1 MKKENQT
8 TNTNMDFSSASAI
21 IGGLDS
27 FIEEGVSFNTN
38 EETNTDKEK
47 ELDID
52 LNVEE
57 ENETEGKTNVEGK
70 TVDPE
75 KADPEKADPEKV
87 NPEKKE
93 ENKNS
98 NIFDFKQ
105 VINSLV
111 ENKIFEGFDTI
122 ETEDGEI
129 SFEDFEVDENTFV
142 DIIKS
147 KLDEIKE
154 TAASNTTKGL
164 SDFTKHL
171 LEIEKNGGNVSQ
183 ALETYQNY
191 QNPLESFDLS
201 DEIDQQKVIFMKYH
215 QVMGMEKDV
224 VMDLIEGFV
233 NKGKLEDEAIK
244 ADTEIRNAVSK
255 QLEAI
260 NEQAKK
266 NKDKKKE
273 NLKIY
278 RDKLRENLNSFDI
291 NDNYKRKILDLA
303 TKEDE
308 SGNFQLDSVY
318 YEIRNNPEKAASLI
332 LFLTDPEEY
341 NKQVTSKEV
350 RNTQLDTFKKLKL
363 VKRGGDNIKIQS
375 KDKKPINNKDLIDIE
390 EIFGN

>member
-27 FIEEGVSFNTN
+27 FLEEGVSFNTN
-38 EETNTDKEK
+38 EETNTDKEN

-57 ENETEGKTNVEGK
+57 ENETEEKTNVEDK
-70 TVDPE
+70 TVDSE
-75 KADPEKADPEKV
+75 KADSEKADPEKV

-266 NKDKKKE
+266 DKDKKKE

>member
-27 FIEEGVSFNTN
+27 FLEEGVSFNTN
-38 EETNTDKEK
+38 EETKTEEEN

-52 LNVEE
+52 LDVEKEVKTTE
-57 ENETEGKTNVEGK
+57 EKTDVK
-70 TVDPE
+70 E
-75 KADPEKADPEKV
+75 KIEE
-87 NPEKKE
+87 PEKKE
-93 ENKNS
+93 EKVKEEENKSS
-98 NIFDFKQ
+98 NTFDFKQ

-129 SFEDFEVDENTFV
+129 SFDDFEVDENTFV

-224 VMDLIEGFV
+224 VMDLIEGFL

-255 QLEAI
+255 QLDAI

-266 NKDKKKE
+266 DKEKKKE
-273 NLKIY
+273 NLKVY

-303 TKEDE
+303 TKEDDN
-308 SGNFQLDSVY
+308 GNFQLDSVY

-341 NKQVTSKEV
+341 NKQITNKEV

-363 VKRGGDNIKIQS
+363 VKRGSDNIKIQS
-375 KDKKPINNKDLIDIE
+375 KDKKPVNNKDLIDIE

>member
-27 FIEEGVSFNTN
+27 FLEEGVSFNTN
-38 EETNTDKEK
+38 EETKTEEES
-47 ELDID
+47 ELDIGLD
-52 LNVEE
+52 VEKEVETTE
-57 ENETEGKTNVEGK
+57 EKTDVK
-70 TVDPE
+70 E
-75 KADPEKADPEKV
+75 KIEE
-87 NPEKKE
+87 PEKKE
-93 ENKNS
+93 EKVKEEENKSS
-98 NIFDFKQ
+98 NTFDFKR

-122 ETEDGEI
+122 ETEEGEI
-129 SFEDFEVDENTFV
+129 SFDDFEVDENTFV

-183 ALETYQNY
+183 ALETYQNF

-224 VMDLIEGFV
+224 VMDLIEGFL

-255 QLEAI
+255 QLDAI

-266 NKDKKKE
+266 DKEKKKE
-273 NLKIY
+273 NLKVY

-303 TKEDE
+303 TKEDDN
-308 SGNFQLDSVY
+308 GNFQLDSVY

-341 NKQVTSKEV
+341 NKQITNKEV

-363 VKRGGDNIKIQS
+363 VKRGSDNIKIQS
-375 KDKKPINNKDLIDIE
+375 KDKKPVNNKDLIDIE

>member
-27 FIEEGVSFNTN
+27 FLEEGVSFNTN
-38 EETNTDKEK
+38 EETKPEEENV
-47 ELDID
+47 LDID

-57 ENETEGKTNVEGK
+57 ENEATEEKTDVEETK
-70 TVDPE
+70 KE
-75 KADPEKADPEKV
+75 
-87 NPEKKE
+87 PEKKE
-93 ENKNS
+93 EETKKEENKTS
-98 NIFDFKQ
+98 DIFDFKQ

-122 ETEDGEI
+122 ETEEGEI
-129 SFEDFEVDENTFV
+129 SFDDFEVDENTFV

-224 VMDLIEGFV
+224 VMDLIEGFL

-255 QLEAI
+255 QLDAI

-266 NKDKKKE
+266 DKEKKKE
-273 NLKIY
+273 NLKVY

-303 TKEDE
+303 TKEDDN
-308 SGNFQLDSVY
+308 GNFQLDSVY

-341 NKQVTSKEV
+341 NKQITNKEV

-363 VKRGGDNIKIQS
+363 VKRGSDNIKIQS
-375 KDKKPINNKDLIDIE
+375 KDKKPVNNKDLIDIE

>member
-27 FIEEGVSFNTN
+27 FLEEGVSFNTN
-38 EETNTDKEK
+38 EETKPEEENV
-47 ELDID
+47 LDID

-57 ENETEGKTNVEGK
+57 ENEATEEKTDVEETK
-70 TVDPE
+70 KE
-75 KADPEKADPEKV
+75 
-87 NPEKKE
+87 PEKKE
-93 ENKNS
+93 EETKKEENKTS
-98 NIFDFKQ
+98 DIFDFKQ

-122 ETEDGEI
+122 ETEEGEI
-129 SFEDFEVDENTFV
+129 SFDDFEVDENTFV

-183 ALETYQNY
+183 ALETYQNF

-224 VMDLIEGFV
+224 VMDLIEGFL

-255 QLEAI
+255 QLDAI

-266 NKDKKKE
+266 DKEKKKE
-273 NLKIY
+273 NLKVY

-303 TKEDE
+303 TKEDDN
-308 SGNFQLDSVY
+308 GNFQLDSVY

-341 NKQVTSKEV
+341 NKQITNKEV

-363 VKRGGDNIKIQS
+363 VKRGSDNIKIQS
-375 KDKKPINNKDLIDIE
+375 KDKKLVNNKDLIDIE

>member
-27 FIEEGVSFNTN
+27 FLEEGVSFNTN
-38 EETNTDKEK
+38 EETNTDKEN

-57 ENETEGKTNVEGK
+57 ENETEEKTNVEDK
-70 TVDPE
+70 TVDSE

-154 TAASNTTKGL
+154 TVASNTTKGL

-266 NKDKKKE
+266 DKDKKKE

-341 NKQVTSKEV
+341 NKQITSKEV

>member
-27 FIEEGVSFNTN
+27 FLEEGVSFNTN
-38 EETNTDKEK
+38 EETKPEEENV
-47 ELDID
+47 LDID

-57 ENETEGKTNVEGK
+57 ENEATEEKTDVEETK
-70 TVDPE
+70 KE
-75 KADPEKADPEKV
+75 
-87 NPEKKE
+87 PEKKE
-93 ENKNS
+93 EETKKEENKTS
-98 NIFDFKQ
+98 DIFDFKQ

-122 ETEDGEI
+122 ETEEGEI
-129 SFEDFEVDENTFV
+129 SFDDFEVDENTFV

-164 SDFTKHL
+164 SDFTKSL

-183 ALETYQNY
+183 ALETYQNF

-224 VMDLIEGFV
+224 VMDLIEGFL

-255 QLEAI
+255 QLDAI

-266 NKDKKKE
+266 DKEKKKE
-273 NLKIY
+273 NLKVY

-303 TKEDE
+303 TKEDDN
-308 SGNFQLDSVY
+308 GNFQLDSVY

-341 NKQVTSKEV
+341 NKQITNKEV

-363 VKRGGDNIKIQS
+363 VKRGSDNIKIQS
-375 KDKKPINNKDLIDIE
+375 KDKKPVNNKDLIDIE

>member
-27 FIEEGVSFNTN
+27 FLEEGVSFNTN
-38 EETNTDKEK
+38 EETKPEEENV
-47 ELDID
+47 LDID

-57 ENETEGKTNVEGK
+57 ENETTEEKTDVEETK
-70 TVDPE
+70 KE
-75 KADPEKADPEKV
+75 
-87 NPEKKE
+87 PEKKE
-93 ENKNS
+93 EETKKEENKTS
-98 NIFDFKQ
+98 GVFDFKQ

-122 ETEDGEI
+122 ETEEGEI
-129 SFEDFEVDENTFV
+129 SFDDFEVDENTFV

-183 ALETYQNY
+183 ALETYQNF

-224 VMDLIEGFV
+224 VMDLIEGFL

-255 QLEAI
+255 QLDAI

-266 NKDKKKE
+266 DKEKKKE
-273 NLKIY
+273 NLKVY

-341 NKQVTSKEV
+341 NKQITNKEV

>member
-27 FIEEGVSFNTN
+27 FLEEGVSFNTN
-38 EETNTDKEK
+38 EETKTEEEN

-52 LNVEE
+52 LDVEKEVKTTE
-57 ENETEGKTNVEGK
+57 EKTDVK
-70 TVDPE
+70 E
-75 KADPEKADPEKV
+75 KIEE
-87 NPEKKE
+87 PEKKE
-93 ENKNS
+93 EKVKEEENKSS
-98 NIFDFKQ
+98 NTFDFKQ

-129 SFEDFEVDENTFV
+129 SFDDFEVDENTFV

-255 QLEAI
+255 QLDAI

-266 NKDKKKE
+266 DKEKKKE
-273 NLKIY
+273 NLKVY

-303 TKEDE
+303 TKEDDN
-308 SGNFQLDSVY
+308 GNFQLDSVY

-341 NKQVTSKEV
+341 NKQITNKEV

-363 VKRGGDNIKIQS
+363 VKRGSDNIKIQS
-375 KDKKPINNKDLIDIE
+375 KDKKPVNNKDLIDIE

>member
-27 FIEEGVSFNTN
+27 FLEEGVSFNTN
-38 EETNTDKEK
+38 EETKTEEEN

-52 LNVEE
+52 LDVEKEVKTTE
-57 ENETEGKTNVEGK
+57 EKTDVK
-70 TVDPE
+70 E
-75 KADPEKADPEKV
+75 KIEE
-87 NPEKKE
+87 PEKKE
-93 ENKNS
+93 EKVKEEENKSS
-98 NIFDFKQ
+98 NTFDFKQ

-129 SFEDFEVDENTFV
+129 SFDDFEVDENTFV

-154 TAASNTTKGL
+154 TVASNTTKGL

-255 QLEAI
+255 QLDAI

-266 NKDKKKE
+266 DKEKKKE
-273 NLKIY
+273 NLKVY

-303 TKEDE
+303 TKEDDN
-308 SGNFQLDSVY
+308 GNFQLDSVY

-341 NKQVTSKEV
+341 NKQITNKEV

-363 VKRGGDNIKIQS
+363 VKRGSDNIKIQS
-375 KDKKPINNKDLIDIE
+375 KDKKPVNNKDLIDIE

>member
-27 FIEEGVSFNTN
+27 FLEEGVSFNTN
-38 EETNTDKEK
+38 EETKPEEENV
-47 ELDID
+47 LDID

-57 ENETEGKTNVEGK
+57 ENEATEEKTDVEETK
-70 TVDPE
+70 KE
-75 KADPEKADPEKV
+75 
-87 NPEKKE
+87 PEKKE
-93 ENKNS
+93 EETKKEENKTS
-98 NIFDFKQ
+98 DIFDFKQ

-122 ETEDGEI
+122 ETEEGEI
-129 SFEDFEVDENTFV
+129 SFDDFEVDENTFV

-255 QLEAI
+255 QLDAI

-266 NKDKKKE
+266 DKEKKKE
-273 NLKIY
+273 NLKVY

-303 TKEDE
+303 TKEDDN
-308 SGNFQLDSVY
+308 GNFQLDSVY

-341 NKQVTSKEV
+341 NKQITNKEV

-363 VKRGGDNIKIQS
+363 VKRGSDNIKIQS
-375 KDKKPINNKDLIDIE
+375 KDKKPVNNKDLIDIE

>member
-27 FIEEGVSFNTN
+27 FLEEGVSFNTN
-38 EETNTDKEK
+38 EETKPEEENV
-47 ELDID
+47 LDID

-57 ENETEGKTNVEGK
+57 ENETTEEKTDVEETK
-70 TVDPE
+70 KE
-75 KADPEKADPEKV
+75 
-87 NPEKKE
+87 PEKKE
-93 ENKNS
+93 EETKKEENKTS
-98 NIFDFKQ
+98 DIFDFKQ

-122 ETEDGEI
+122 ETEEGEI
-129 SFEDFEVDENTFV
+129 SFDDFEVDENTFV

-183 ALETYQNY
+183 ALETYQNF

-224 VMDLIEGFV
+224 VMDLIEGFL

-255 QLEAI
+255 QLDAI

-266 NKDKKKE
+266 DKEKKKE
-273 NLKIY
+273 NLKVY

-303 TKEDE
+303 TKEDDN
-308 SGNFQLDSVY
+308 GNFQLDSVY

-341 NKQVTSKEV
+341 NKQITNKEV

-363 VKRGGDNIKIQS
+363 VKRGSDNIKIQS
-375 KDKKPINNKDLIDIE
+375 KDKKPVNNKDLIDIE

>member
-27 FIEEGVSFNTN
+27 FLEEGVSFNTN
-38 EETNTDKEK
+38 EETNTDKEN

-57 ENETEGKTNVEGK
+57 ENETEEKTNVEDK
-70 TVDPE
+70 TVDSE
-75 KADPEKADPEKV
+75 KADPEKAD
-87 NPEKKE
+87 PEKKE

-191 QNPLESFDLS
+191 QNPLEGFDLS

-266 NKDKKKE
+266 DKDKKKE

-341 NKQVTSKEV
+341 NKQITNKEV

>member
-27 FIEEGVSFNTN
+27 FLEEGVSFNTN
-38 EETNTDKEK
+38 EETKTEEEN

-52 LNVEE
+52 LDVEKEVKTTE
-57 ENETEGKTNVEGK
+57 EKTDVKEKNEE
-70 TVDPE
+70 
-75 KADPEKADPEKV
+75 
-87 NPEKKE
+87 PEKKE
-93 ENKNS
+93 EKVKEEENKSS
-98 NIFDFKQ
+98 NTFDFKQ

-129 SFEDFEVDENTFV
+129 SFDDFEVDENTFV

-183 ALETYQNY
+183 ALETYQNF

-224 VMDLIEGFV
+224 VMDLIEGFF

-266 NKDKKKE
+266 DKDKKKE

-308 SGNFQLDSVY
+308 NGNFQLDSVY

-341 NKQVTSKEV
+341 NKQITSKEV

>member
-27 FIEEGVSFNTN
+27 FLEEGVSFNTN
-38 EETNTDKEK
+38 EETKPEEENV
-47 ELDID
+47 LDID

-57 ENETEGKTNVEGK
+57 ENEATEEKTDVEETK
-70 TVDPE
+70 KE
-75 KADPEKADPEKV
+75 
-87 NPEKKE
+87 PEKKE
-93 ENKNS
+93 EETKKEENKTS
-98 NIFDFKQ
+98 DIFDFKQ

-122 ETEDGEI
+122 ETEEGEI
-129 SFEDFEVDENTFV
+129 SFDDFEVDENTFV

-183 ALETYQNY
+183 ALETYQNF

-224 VMDLIEGFV
+224 VMDLIEGFL

-255 QLEAI
+255 QLDAI

-266 NKDKKKE
+266 DKEKKKE
-273 NLKIY
+273 NLKVY

-341 NKQVTSKEV
+341 NKQITNKEV

-363 VKRGGDNIKIQS
+363 VKRGSDNIKIQS
-375 KDKKPINNKDLIDIE
+375 KDKKPVNNKDLIDIE

>member
-27 FIEEGVSFNTN
+27 FLEEGVSFNTN
-38 EETNTDKEK
+38 EETKPEEENV
-47 ELDID
+47 LDID

-57 ENETEGKTNVEGK
+57 ENKTTEEKTDVEETKKE
-70 TVDPE
+70 
-75 KADPEKADPEKV
+75 
-87 NPEKKE
+87 PEKKE
-93 ENKNS
+93 EETKKEENKTS
-98 NIFDFKQ
+98 DIFDFKQ

-122 ETEDGEI
+122 ETEEGEI
-129 SFEDFEVDENTFV
+129 SFDDFEVDENTFV

-183 ALETYQNY
+183 ALETYQNF

-224 VMDLIEGFV
+224 VMDLIEGFL

-255 QLEAI
+255 QLDAI

-266 NKDKKKE
+266 DKEKKKE
-273 NLKIY
+273 NLKVY

-303 TKEDE
+303 TKEDDN
-308 SGNFQLDSVY
+308 GNFQLDSVY

-341 NKQVTSKEV
+341 NKQITNKEV

-363 VKRGGDNIKIQS
+363 VKRGSDNIKIQS
-375 KDKKPINNKDLIDIE
+375 KDKKPVNNKDLIDIE

>member
-27 FIEEGVSFNTN
+27 FLEEGVSFNTN
-38 EETNTDKEK
+38 EETKTEEEN

-52 LNVEE
+52 LDVEKEVETTE
-57 ENETEGKTNVEGK
+57 EKTDVK
-70 TVDPE
+70 E
-75 KADPEKADPEKV
+75 KIEE
-87 NPEKKE
+87 PEKKE
-93 ENKNS
+93 EKVKEEENKSS
-98 NIFDFKQ
+98 NTFDFKQ

-129 SFEDFEVDENTFV
+129 SFDDFEVDENTFV

-266 NKDKKKE
+266 DKDKKKE

-318 YEIRNNPEKAASLI
+318 YEIRNTK
-332 LFLTDPEEY
+332 
-341 NKQVTSKEV
+341 
-350 RNTQLDTFKKLKL
+350 
-363 VKRGGDNIKIQS
+363 
-375 KDKKPINNKDLIDIE
+375 
-390 EIFGN
+390 

>member
-8 TNTNMDFSSASAI
+8 TKTNMDFSSASAI

-27 FIEEGVSFNTN
+27 FLEEGVSFNTN
-38 EETNTDKEK
+38 EETKPEEENV
-47 ELDID
+47 LDID

-57 ENETEGKTNVEGK
+57 ENEATEEKTDVEETK
-70 TVDPE
+70 KE
-75 KADPEKADPEKV
+75 
-87 NPEKKE
+87 PEKKE
-93 ENKNS
+93 EETKKEENKTS
-98 NIFDFKQ
+98 DIFDFKQ

-122 ETEDGEI
+122 ETEEGEI
-129 SFEDFEVDENTFV
+129 SFDDFEVDENTFV

-183 ALETYQNY
+183 ALETYQNF

-224 VMDLIEGFV
+224 VMDLIEGFL
-233 NKGKLEDEAIK
+233 N
-244 ADTEIRNAVSK
+244 
-255 QLEAI
+255 
-260 NEQAKK
+260 
-266 NKDKKKE
+266 
-273 NLKIY
+273 

-303 TKEDE
+303 TKEDDN
-308 SGNFQLDSVY
+308 GNFQLDSVY

-341 NKQVTSKEV
+341 NKQITNKEV

-363 VKRGGDNIKIQS
+363 VKRGSDNIKIQS
-375 KDKKPINNKDLIDIE
+375 KDKKPVNNKDLIDIE

>member
-27 FIEEGVSFNTN
+27 FLEEGVSFNTN
-38 EETNTDKEK
+38 EETKPEEENV
-47 ELDID
+47 LDID

-57 ENETEGKTNVEGK
+57 ENEATEEKTDVEETK
-70 TVDPE
+70 KE
-75 KADPEKADPEKV
+75 
-87 NPEKKE
+87 PEKKE
-93 ENKNS
+93 EETKKEENKTS
-98 NIFDFKQ
+98 DIFDFKQ

-122 ETEDGEI
+122 ETEEGEI
-129 SFEDFEVDENTFV
+129 SFDDFEVDENTFV

-183 ALETYQNY
+183 ALETYQNF

-224 VMDLIEGFV
+224 VMDLIEGFL

-255 QLEAI
+255 QLDAI

-266 NKDKKKE
+266 DKEKKKE
-273 NLKIY
+273 NLKVY

-303 TKEDE
+303 TKEDDN
-308 SGNFQLDSVY
+308 GNFQLDSVY

-341 NKQVTSKEV
+341 NKQITSKEV

-375 KDKKPINNKDLIDIE
+375 KDKKPVNNKDLIDIE

>member
-27 FIEEGVSFNTN
+27 FLEEGVSFNTN
-38 EETNTDKEK
+38 EETNTDKEN

-57 ENETEGKTNVEGK
+57 ENEATEEKTDVEETK
-70 TVDPE
+70 KE
-75 KADPEKADPEKV
+75 
-87 NPEKKE
+87 PEKKE
-93 ENKNS
+93 EETKKEENKTS
-98 NIFDFKQ
+98 DIFDFKQ

-122 ETEDGEI
+122 ETEEGEI
-129 SFEDFEVDENTFV
+129 SFDDFEVDENTFV

-183 ALETYQNY
+183 ALETYQNF

-266 NKDKKKE
+266 DKDKKKE
-273 NLKIY
+273 NLKVY

-303 TKEDE
+303 TKEDDN
-308 SGNFQLDSVY
+308 GNFQLDSVY

-341 NKQVTSKEV
+341 NKQITSKEV

>member
-27 FIEEGVSFNTN
+27 FLEEGVSFNTN
-38 EETNTDKEK
+38 EETNTDKEN

-57 ENETEGKTNVEGK
+57 ENETEEKTNVEDK
-70 TVDPE
+70 TVDSE
-75 KADPEKADPEKV
+75 KADSEKADPEKV

-154 TAASNTTKGL
+154 TVASNTTKGL

-266 NKDKKKE
+266 DKDKKKE

-341 NKQVTSKEV
+341 NKQITSKEV

>member
-27 FIEEGVSFNTN
+27 FLEEGVSFNTN
-38 EETNTDKEK
+38 EETKPEEENV
-47 ELDID
+47 LDID

-57 ENETEGKTNVEGK
+57 ENEATEEKTDVEETK
-70 TVDPE
+70 KE
-75 KADPEKADPEKV
+75 
-87 NPEKKE
+87 PEKKE
-93 ENKNS
+93 EETKKEENKTS
-98 NIFDFKQ
+98 DIFDFKQ

-122 ETEDGEI
+122 ETEEGEI
-129 SFEDFEVDENTFV
+129 SFDDFEVDENTFV

-183 ALETYQNY
+183 ALETYQNF

-266 NKDKKKE
+266 DKDKKKE
-273 NLKIY
+273 NLKVY

-303 TKEDE
+303 TKEDDN
-308 SGNFQLDSVY
+308 GNFQLDSVY

-341 NKQVTSKEV
+341 NKQITSKEV

-363 VKRGGDNIKIQS
+363 VKRGSDNIKIQS
-375 KDKKPINNKDLIDIE
+375 KDKKPVNNKDLIDIE

>member
-27 FIEEGVSFNTN
+27 FLEEGVSFNTN
-38 EETNTDKEK
+38 EETNTDKEN

-57 ENETEGKTNVEGK
+57 ENETEEKTNVEDK
-70 TVDPE
+70 TVDSE
-75 KADPEKADPEKV
+75 KADSEKADPEKV

-266 NKDKKKE
+266 DKEKKKE
-273 NLKIY
+273 NLKVY

-303 TKEDE
+303 TKEDDN
-308 SGNFQLDSVY
+308 GNFQLDSVY

-341 NKQVTSKEV
+341 NKQITNKEV

-363 VKRGGDNIKIQS
+363 VKRGSDNIKIQS
-375 KDKKPINNKDLIDIE
+375 KDKKPVNNKDLIDIE

>member
-27 FIEEGVSFNTN
+27 FLEEGVSFNTN
-38 EETNTDKEK
+38 EETKPEEENV
-47 ELDID
+47 LDID

-57 ENETEGKTNVEGK
+57 ENEATEEKTDVEETK
-70 TVDPE
+70 KE
-75 KADPEKADPEKV
+75 
-87 NPEKKE
+87 PEKKE
-93 ENKNS
+93 EETKKEENKTS
-98 NIFDFKQ
+98 DIFDFKQ

-122 ETEDGEI
+122 ETEEGEI
-129 SFEDFEVDENTFV
+129 SFDDFEVDENTFV

-183 ALETYQNY
+183 ALETYQNF

-266 NKDKKKE
+266 DKDKKKE

-303 TKEDE
+303 TKEDDN
-308 SGNFQLDSVY
+308 GNFQLDSVY

-341 NKQVTSKEV
+341 NKQITNKEV

-363 VKRGGDNIKIQS
+363 VKRGSDNIKIQS
-375 KDKKPINNKDLIDIE
+375 KDKKPVNNKDLIDIE

>member
-27 FIEEGVSFNTN
+27 FLEEGVSFNTN
-38 EETNTDKEK
+38 EETKTEEES

-52 LNVEE
+52 LDVEKEVETTE
-57 ENETEGKTNVEGK
+57 EKTDVK
-70 TVDPE
+70 E
-75 KADPEKADPEKV
+75 KIEE
-87 NPEKKE
+87 PEKKE
-93 ENKNS
+93 EKVKEEENKSS
-98 NIFDFKQ
+98 NTFDFKQ

-129 SFEDFEVDENTFV
+129 SFDDFEVDENTFV

-224 VMDLIEGFV
+224 VIDLIEGFV

-266 NKDKKKE
+266 DKDKKKE

-341 NKQVTSKEV
+341 NKQITNKEV

>member
-27 FIEEGVSFNTN
+27 FLEEGVSFNTN
-38 EETNTDKEK
+38 EETNTDKEN

-57 ENETEGKTNVEGK
+57 ENETEEKTNVEDK
-70 TVDPE
+70 TVDSE
-75 KADPEKADPEKV
+75 KADSEKADPEKV

-154 TAASNTTKGL
+154 TVASNTTKGL

-266 NKDKKKE
+266 DKDKKKE

>member
-27 FIEEGVSFNTN
+27 FLEEGVSFNTN
-38 EETNTDKEK
+38 EETKPEEENV
-47 ELDID
+47 LDID

-57 ENETEGKTNVEGK
+57 ENETTEEKTDVEETK
-70 TVDPE
+70 KE
-75 KADPEKADPEKV
+75 
-87 NPEKKE
+87 PEKKE
-93 ENKNS
+93 EETKKEENKTS
-98 NIFDFKQ
+98 GVFDFKQ

-122 ETEDGEI
+122 ETEEGEI
-129 SFEDFEVDENTFV
+129 SFDDFEVDENTFV

-183 ALETYQNY
+183 ALETYQNF

-224 VMDLIEGFV
+224 VMDLIEGFL

-255 QLEAI
+255 QLDAI

-266 NKDKKKE
+266 DKEKKKE
-273 NLKIY
+273 NLKVY

-303 TKEDE
+303 TKEDDN
-308 SGNFQLDSVY
+308 GNFQLDSVY

-341 NKQVTSKEV
+341 NKQITNKEV

-363 VKRGGDNIKIQS
+363 VKRGSDNIKIQS
-375 KDKKPINNKDLIDIE
+375 KDKKPVNNKDLIDIE

>member
-27 FIEEGVSFNTN
+27 FLEEGVSFNTN
-38 EETNTDKEK
+38 EETNTDKEN

-57 ENETEGKTNVEGK
+57 ENETEEKTNVEDK
-70 TVDPE
+70 TVDSE
-75 KADPEKADPEKV
+75 KADPEKAD
-87 NPEKKE
+87 PEKKE

-122 ETEDGEI
+122 ETEVGEI

-191 QNPLESFDLS
+191 QNPLEGFDLS

-266 NKDKKKE
+266 DKDKKKE

-341 NKQVTSKEV
+341 NKQITNKEV

>member
-27 FIEEGVSFNTN
+27 FLEEGVSFNTN
-38 EETNTDKEK
+38 EETKPEEENV
-47 ELDID
+47 LDID

-57 ENETEGKTNVEGK
+57 ENEATEEKTDVEETK
-70 TVDPE
+70 KE
-75 KADPEKADPEKV
+75 
-87 NPEKKE
+87 PEKKE
-93 ENKNS
+93 EETKKEENKTS
-98 NIFDFKQ
+98 DIFDFKQ

-122 ETEDGEI
+122 ETEEGEI
-129 SFEDFEVDENTFV
+129 SFDDFEVDENTFV

-255 QLEAI
+255 QLDAI

-266 NKDKKKE
+266 DKEKKKE
-273 NLKIY
+273 NLKVY

-303 TKEDE
+303 TKEDDN
-308 SGNFQLDSVY
+308 GNFQLDSVY

-341 NKQVTSKEV
+341 NKQITNKEV

-363 VKRGGDNIKIQS
+363 VKRGSDNIKIQS

>member
-27 FIEEGVSFNTN
+27 FLEEGVSFNTN
-38 EETNTDKEK
+38 EETNTDKEN

-57 ENETEGKTNVEGK
+57 ENETKEKTNVEDK
-70 TVDPE
+70 TVESEKEDPE
-75 KADPEKADPEKV
+75 KKD
-87 NPEKKE
+87 PEKKE

-266 NKDKKKE
+266 DKDKKKE

-341 NKQVTSKEV
+341 NKQITSKEV

-375 KDKKPINNKDLIDIE
+375 KDKKLINNKDLIDIE

>member
-27 FIEEGVSFNTN
+27 FLEEGVSFNTN
-38 EETNTDKEK
+38 EETNTDKEN

-57 ENETEGKTNVEGK
+57 ENETEEKTNVEDK
-70 TVDPE
+70 TVDSE
-75 KADPEKADPEKV
+75 KADPEKVNPEKV

-341 NKQVTSKEV
+341 NKQITSKEV